1 MCKIEV
7 ISLDIFQTLVD
18 VNKRI
23 PNIWRAILREE
34 YTDELAEFGAKSLM
48 SFYAKAIQL
57 LLRDANP
64 FIAMRDIFMDCANA
78 MIRET
83 DMAVNPELVVDQVF
97 LNHGKAPYYDDVW
110 ETLDYIKGH
119 YRVILSSDSSHSMAD
134 SIIDRVKPEYAFIS
148 DDLHCYKGEKDG
160 RFFTIVADKLQVPL
174 EAILHIGD
182 SNSDII
188 GAKEAGARAVWLNRA
203 GRQWTSTIQPN
214 YEIGSLKELLSMK
227 NLMPE

>member
-1 MCKIEV
+1 MCKIKV
-7 ISLDIFQTLVD
+7 ISFDIFQTLVD

-23 PNIWRAILREE
+23 PNIWKVILKEE

-48 SFYAKAIQL
+48 SLYTKAIQL
-57 LLRDANP
+57 IVQDGNH
-64 FIAMRDIFMDCANA
+64 FITMKDIFMDCAKT
-78 MIRET
+78 MVRET
-83 DMAVNPELVVDQVF
+83 DMAVNPELVVDQLF

-110 ETLDYIKGH
+110 ETLDYIKRY
-119 YRVILSSDSSHSMAD
+119 YRVILSSDSSHTMAD
-134 SIIDRVKPEYAFIS
+134 PIIDKVKPEYAFIS
-148 DDLHCYKGEKDG
+148 DDLHCYKGEKKG
-160 RFFTIVADKLQVPL
+160 RFFTIVADKLQVPV

-188 GAKEAGARAVWLNRA
+188 GAKEAGARAVLLNRV

-214 YEIGSLKELLSMK
+214 YEIGSLKELISMI